1 MKQIFVRKTY
11 VAFLFTGMLSFS
23 ACHSSYELVGI
34 DGGRVEINSAYDAH
48 PDEAAVKM
56 LAPYKAKVDSVMS
69 PVIGHSE
76 VAMSAERPESLLS
89 DFSADVIRLAAIPY
103 QGKPADVAITNMGGL
118 RNSLPQGDVTFGNVY
133 EIFPFENSLC
143 LLTMNGKSLMD
154 LFVQIAKLG
163 GEGLSG
169 ARLVITKDGKLKD
182 AKINGQEIDPDKLYT
197 VATLDYL
204 AEGNDG
210 MTAFLEATERVCPE
224 KATIRQIIVNY
235 IEEME
240 KKGKSVTAA
249 LDGRITVE

>member
-1 MKQIFVRKTY
+1 
-11 VAFLFTGMLSFS
+11 
-23 ACHSSYELVGI
+23 
-34 DGGRVEINSAYDAH
+34 
-48 PDEAAVKM
+48 
-56 LAPYKAKVDSVMS
+56 
-69 PVIGHSE
+69 
-76 VAMSAERPESLLS
+76 
-89 DFSADVIRLAAIPY
+89 
-103 QGKPADVAITNMGGL
+103 MGGL

-182 AKINGQEIDPDKLYT
+182 AKINGQEIEPDKLYT

-240 KKGKSVTAA
+240 KKGKSVTAT

>member
-11 VAFLFTGMLSFS
+11 VAFLFTGMLTFS

-182 AKINGQEIDPDKLYT
+182 LTNCETFFVAMTGDFNNNTTVQLYT
-197 VATLDYL
+197 LFVTFDNTICYCNSIT
-204 AEGNDG
+204 G
-210 MTAFLEATERVCPE
+210 FEAWVLFSGSKCFFC
-224 KATIRQIIVNY
+224 NFN
-235 IEEME
+235 
-240 KKGKSVTAA
+240 
-249 LDGRITVE
+249 

>member
-1 MKQIFVRKTY
+1 
-11 VAFLFTGMLSFS
+11 
-23 ACHSSYELVGI
+23 
-34 DGGRVEINSAYDAH
+34 
-48 PDEAAVKM
+48 
-56 LAPYKAKVDSVMS
+56 
-69 PVIGHSE
+69 
-76 VAMSAERPESLLS
+76 
-89 DFSADVIRLAAIPY
+89 
-103 QGKPADVAITNMGGL
+103 
-118 RNSLPQGDVTFGNVY
+118 
-133 EIFPFENSLC
+133 
-143 LLTMNGKSLMD
+143 MD

-182 AKINGQEIDPDKLYT
+182 AKINGQEIEPDKLYT

-240 KKGKSVTAA
+240 KKGKSVTAT

>member
-11 VAFLFTGMLSFS
+11 VAFLFAGMLTFS

-34 DGGRVEINSAYDAH
+34 DGGRVEINSAYDVH

-89 DFSADVIRLAAIPY
+89 DFSADVIRLAATQY
-103 QGKPADVAITNMGGL
+103 QGKPVDVAITNMGGL

-182 AKINGQEIDPDKLYT
+182 AKINGQEIEPDKLYT

-240 KKGKSVTAA
+240 KKGKSVTAT